1 MNRFTPL
8 LAFALAACLPVQFSN
23 ANGGMSSASS
33 PGLADIQ
40 VIDRANGQALPIYRH
55 NGELW
60 VAGIPGHSYAV
71 RLHNDAPGRIL
82 TVVSV
87 DGVNAVTGES
97 AAWNQRGYVLSYS
110 GSYDVSG
117 WRKTQEKVADFVFT
131 SLEDSYAATTG
142 RPHDVGVIGVAVF
155 REKIPE
161 PPVALTLSTPPAR
174 DESAGAAP
182 AASAPA
188 SPVPAPSSE
197 IQRSL
202 KQQTPLAQAL
212 SSANQSLSRLG
223 TGHGPSEYSYVGTTS
238 FERAHAEPDFLVSIR
253 YDRPETLVAM
263 GVIPGTA
270 HPRAFP
276 DSAALGFVPDPPT
289 RR

>member
-8 LAFALAACLPVQFSN
+8 LAFTLAACLPLQYSN
-23 ANGGMSSASS
+23 ANGGMPSANS

-40 VIDRANGQALPIYRH
+40 VIDRTDGQVLPIYRH
-55 NGELW
+55 NGDLW
-60 VAGIPGHSYAV
+60 VAGIPGHKYAV
-71 RLHNDAPGRIL
+71 RLRNDAPGRIM
-82 TVVSV
+82 TVISV
-87 DGVNAVTGES
+87 DGVNAVTGET
-97 AAWNQRGYVLSYS
+97 AALNQRGYVLSDS
-110 GSYDVSG
+110 SSYDVRG
-117 WRKTQEKVADFVFT
+117 WRKSWEKVADFVFT
-131 SLEDSYAATTG
+131 ALEASYAATTG

-155 REKIPE
+155 REKMPE
-161 PPVALTLSTPPAR
+161 PPVAFAYSAPPAR

-182 AASAPA
+182 ASPADAPA
-188 SPVPAPSSE
+188 SE

-202 KQQTPLAQAL
+202 KQAPPLAAQAPAPA
-212 SSANQSLSRLG
+212 SRSLSRIG
-223 TGHGPSEYSYVGTTS
+223 TGHGPSEYSYVGITS

-263 GVIPGTA
+263 GVIPGNA

-276 DSAALGFVPDPPT
+276 DSAALGFVPDPPI